1 MKIWRKGGSRENGGG
16 GGNEIHAPCACGWR
30 QLIRTDVTDRC
41 FLQFFFMNELNKL
54 TNVIGK
60 LDKLVHK
67 QNCSHDF
74 FLYFINYNIII
85 VQVIYINIETKEVVR
100 IGYNGF
106 LFPHSYSGEG
116 IGSTHLGFHMST
128 HEERG
133 TRYIQYGS
141 LLLFQQYCILYLLTI
156 RIYIIQIQIFH
167 VDFFVK

>member
-1 MKIWRKGGSRENGGG
+1 
-16 GGNEIHAPCACGWR
+16 
-30 QLIRTDVTDRC
+30 
-41 FLQFFFMNELNKL
+41 MNELNKL

-106 LFPHSYSGEG
+106 LFRHEYSGDG
-116 IGSTHLGFHMST
+116 LGATHLRFHLNTLVDSLKNCKEST
-128 HEERG
+128 VG
-133 TRYIQYGS
+133 VYS
-141 LLLFQQYCILYLLTI
+141 LLPS
-156 RIYIIQIQIFH
+156 
-167 VDFFVK
+167 

>member
-1 MKIWRKGGSRENGGG
+1 
-16 GGNEIHAPCACGWR
+16 
-30 QLIRTDVTDRC
+30 
-41 FLQFFFMNELNKL
+41 MNELNKL

-106 LFPHSYSGEG
+106 LFPHSYSGDRFTKV
-116 IGSTHLGFHMST
+116 IVNRKSKITLKISLRVRIRAFH
-128 HEERG
+128 
-133 TRYIQYGS
+133 
-141 LLLFQQYCILYLLTI
+141 
-156 RIYIIQIQIFH
+156 
-167 VDFFVK
+167 